1 MNQSIPPQKII
12 KSQRKRAG
20 EKERKK
26 GQENSQKIISKMATV
41 CPWSSIITLN
51 VKVLNSPI
59 ERHDVAE
66 RILKQKPTMCCL

>member
-1 MNQSIPPQKII
+1 MNQSIPPQKIT

-41 CPWSSIITLN
+41 CP
-51 VKVLNSPI
+51 
-59 ERHDVAE
+59 
-66 RILKQKPTMCCL
+66 